1 MFSGKN
7 GRGFPHQTYKSC
19 VLPLFKYIDDKYI
32 DDKYI
37 DDDGPVLK
45 KIIRIPVKL
54 TKIRIKVKNDSF

>member
-19 VLPLFKYIDDKYI
+19 VLPLFKYI